1 MKKIKRYGQNFL
13 IDKEA
18 INLTVS
24 SLDIQ
29 KSDNIIEIGGGDGAI
44 SQKLVTNN
52 FNSLKIFEYDIRFSS
67 ILKNKFISYPNV
79 SVINENI
86 LDYDYSDMNNKP
98 WKIIGA
104 IPYYI
109 TSPII
114 HKILKSVNRPNKI
127 ILIIQKEVAD
137 KLCAKESKYNYWS
150 LITYG
155 YEVKRI
161 INLKPSSFSPAPKVS
176 SSIISFDISEEQ
188 DLNLIFDYGFEKWSK
203 FLHHLFR
210 NPNKMIN
217 KTFKKDILSKLN
229 INETLRPMHLSK
241 SQIIKL
247 YKFTT
252 LNYNEDELKND

>member
-1 MKKIKRYGQNFL
+1 MKKIKKYGQNFL
-13 IDKEA
+13 IDNEA
-18 INLTVS
+18 IILAVS

-29 KSDNIIEIGGGDGAI
+29 KNDNIIEIGGGDGAI
-44 SQKLVTNN
+44 SQKLVTYN
-52 FNSLKIFEYDIRFSS
+52 FNSLKIFEYDTRFSK
-67 ILKNKFISYPNV
+67 LLANKFKSYSNI

-86 LDYDYSDMNNKP
+86 LDYDYSDMNQNS
-98 WKIIGA
+98 WKIVGA

-114 HKILKSVNRPNKI
+114 HKILKSSKRPSKVV
-127 ILIIQKEVAD
+127 LIIQKEVAD
-137 KLCAKESKYNYWS
+137 KLCAKEGKYNYWS

-155 YEVKRI
+155 YHIKRI
-161 INLKPSSFSPAPKVS
+161 LNLKPTSFSPPPKVI
-176 SSIISFDISEEQ
+176 SSIVMFEVSSEKDVDILYEHGFD
-188 DLNLIFDYGFEKWSK
+188 KWSK

-217 KTFKKDILSKLN
+217 KTFKKDVLSKLN
-229 INETLRPMHLSK
+229 IDETLRPMHLSK

-252 LNYNEDELKND
+252 LNYNEDELNND